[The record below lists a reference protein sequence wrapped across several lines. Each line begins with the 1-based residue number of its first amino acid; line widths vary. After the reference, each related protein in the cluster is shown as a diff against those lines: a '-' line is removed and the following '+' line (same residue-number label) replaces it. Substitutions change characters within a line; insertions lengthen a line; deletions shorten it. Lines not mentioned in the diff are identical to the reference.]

1 MIIEVA
7 KKNIL
12 ITGAAGFIGSS
23 LATRLLELNEYFIV
37 MVDNLS
43 TGVQSNLPKGEHCL
57 FINCDVND
65 THLFS
70 SLMND
75 FEFEYIFHYAAV
87 VGVNRTIQNPKL
99 VIDDII
105 GFQNVFSLA
114 KKCKVKRVFLSSSSE
129 IYGEPV
135 HLPLNEYE
143 TPLNSRLPYAV
154 VKNVGECFCRTYLQE
169 YGIDYTILR
178 FFNTYGA
185 KQSPDFVISKF
196 INQAIKGSPLTIY
209 GDGSQTRTFC
219 YIEDNVDF
227 TVLLLQ
233 GNLLINEVVNVGSDV
248 IVTIKELAELIIELT
263 GSKSTIKYQPPLK
276 EGDMTRRQPDISKMK
291 AHFSRDLTELRAGI
305 SKILEQK

>member
-1 MIIEVA
+1 M
-7 KKNIL
+7 KKIL

-23 LATRLLELNEYFIV
+23 LATKLLELNEYFIV

-65 THLFS
+65 AGQFL
-70 SLMND
+70 SLMKD

-99 VIDDII
+99 VMDDII

-114 KKCKVKRVFLSSSSE
+114 KKCNVRRVFLSSSSE

-135 HLPLNEYE
+135 HLPLNENE

-154 VKNVGECFCRTYLQE
+154 VKNVGECFCRTYQQE

-185 KQSPDFVISKF
+185 KQSPDFVITKF
-196 INQAIKGSPLTIY
+196 INQAINGAPITIY
-209 GDGSQTRTFC
+209 GVGSQTRTFC
-219 YIEDNVDF
+219 YIDDNIDF
-227 TVLLLQ
+227 TVLLIRQ
-233 GNLLINEVVNVGSDV
+233 NLLINEVINVGNDV
-248 IVTIKELAELIIELT
+248 LVTIKELAELIIDLT
-263 GSKSTIKYQPPLK
+263 SSTSTIKYLPPLK
-276 EGDMTRRQPDISKMK
+276 EGDMTRRQPDITKMQV
-291 AHFSRDLTELRAGI
+291 HFGRELTELRSGI
-305 SKILEQK
+305 SRMLEHKKIYTQ